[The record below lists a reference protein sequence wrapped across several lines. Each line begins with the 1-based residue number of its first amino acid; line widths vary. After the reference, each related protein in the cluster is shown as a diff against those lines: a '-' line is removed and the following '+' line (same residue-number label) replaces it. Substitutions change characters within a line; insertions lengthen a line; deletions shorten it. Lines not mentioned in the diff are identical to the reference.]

1 MERVFKF
8 KELISV
14 IIPIYNVEEY
24 LERCINSVIN
34 QTYKNIEI
42 ILVDDGSS
50 DRCGMIC
57 DKYAEKENRIKVLHK
72 KNGGLS
78 DARNSGIEVANG
90 EYITFIDSD
99 DYVSCDYVEYLYYI
113 LKKYNTRISC
123 CGHYICFHEKN
134 ISKSS
139 LIEKKISK
147 IEALKDIL
155 YDKEIDIC
163 SWGKLYDSKL
173 FENIKFPKGK
183 LFEDTA
189 TTYLLF
195 DLCDNISIGNKCKY
209 HYVMRDNSITSQIFN
224 LKKMDLI
231 EMTNQMCY
239 YIVTKYPML
248 KAACNRRK
256 IWAYM
261 STYVKIIYT
270 KRKEFYK
277 EKEYIKDYIKKNRKN
292 VLKDKEI
299 SKRDIISLK
308 IFALGDYVFKFS
320 WKIYKTIFN

>member
-1 MERVFKF
+1 MEKVSSF
-8 KELISV
+8 KELISI

-24 LERCINSVIN
+24 LEKCINSVIN

-42 ILVDDGSS
+42 ILVDDGSQ

-57 DKYAEKENRIKVLHK
+57 DEYAKKDKRIKVIHK

-78 DARNSGIEVANG
+78 DARNNGIDIANG
-90 EYITFIDSD
+90 KYITFIDSD

-113 LKKYNTRISC
+113 LKKYSTRISC
-123 CGHYICFHEKN
+123 CGHYVCFDKKI
-134 ISKSS
+134 ISKTS
-139 LIEKKISK
+139 LIEKKVSK
-147 IEALKDIL
+147 IESLKDIL

-173 FENIKFPKGK
+173 FENIRFPKGK

-209 HYVMRDNSITSQIFN
+209 YYIMRDNSITTQIFN

-231 EMTNQMCY
+231 EMTNKMCS
-239 YIVTKYPML
+239 YIRTKYPIL
-248 KAACNRRK
+248 NAACNRRQ
-256 IWAYM
+256 IWAHM
-261 STYVKIIYT
+261 STYVKIIYAE
-270 KRKEFYK
+270 KKEFYQ
-277 EKEYIKDYIKKNRKN
+277 EKKYIKDYIKNNRKN
-292 VLKDKEI
+292 VLMDKEI

-308 IFALGDYVFKFS
+308 IFGLGDFVFRIS
-320 WKIYKTIFN
+320 WKIYKAIFN